1 MEFDSL
7 NAMKQKELAAAGD
20 NATAREEIEKKY
32 AQKELDL
39 KKKQATANMA
49 IQIAQA
55 VAAGALAIANIWA
68 VHAANPILAGILTA
82 LSVGTSLL
90 QIASLVKQNAAIQA
104 TTLDTTAGGDTSTPA
119 VPKTGA
125 RVATPQAADGRWDV
139 MGEQD
144 RKTYRN
150 VRYMGR
156 SRTGLVTTPT
166 LYGEAGTELVIDAPT
181 LRRLNTR
188 APGFN
193 RFVMQNRVV
202 PQRADGNFAP
212 AGGAAPVVDN
222 TPLLAANLEA
232 TNQLIG
238 LVQDL
243 QQNGIEAWM
252 LYDKYQKQQLIYEK
266 SISKGSLT

>member
-1 MEFDSL
+1 
-7 NAMKQKELAAAGD
+7 
-20 NATAREEIEKKY
+20 
-32 AQKELDL
+32 
-39 KKKQATANMA
+39 
-49 IQIAQA
+49 
-55 VAAGALAIANIWA
+55 
-68 VHAANPILAGILTA
+68 
-82 LSVGTSLL
+82 
-90 QIASLVKQNAAIQA
+90 
-104 TTLDTTAGGDTSTPA
+104 
-119 VPKTGA
+119 
-125 RVATPQAADGRWDV
+125 